1 MTKDKSQHFCSTV
14 KCQCLVFLLTAGC
27 IAAAVCVAL
36 LSTAVRGRMPPDME
50 WWQTT
55 IIYQIYPRSFMD
67 SNNDGIGDIRGIIS
81 KLDHF
86 TYLNVKA
93 IWISPVYESPMKDF
107 GYDISNFTNVAPIF
121 GNLTDMANLIEEA
134 HKRGLKVILDFVP
147 NHSSNL
153 HMWFNESVKGTPR
166 YKDYYVWRDGIAG
179 PNGTHS
185 PPNNWLSVFKNS
197 AWEWNE
203 ERKQYYYHAF
213 LKEQP
218 DLNYRNPA
226 LVEEM
231 QNALRF
237 WLERGVDGFRIDAL
251 PFLFE
256 VTNTS
261 WNEPLSN
268 RTDLDPTQYDY
279 LTHPYTQNLMDDMY
293 KVLAG
298 WRDVLDEYEN
308 LDDKRR
314 FMVVEAYTKTTAER
328 IAWYKSAADMPF
340 YFGLLNINKAC
351 GGSCIRDI
359 VDEAYKDLPANA
371 WANFVFGNHD
381 NRRVSTKK
389 GPEFVNAL
397 NMLLLTLKGTP
408 TTYYGEEIGM
418 LDVNITYNQ
427 SVDPQGKVY
436 NESVFLKYSRDP
448 ERSPMQWSNDTMA
461 GFTNSTT
468 SWLPVGSNYRTINVE
483 TEKDAEG
490 FSTIKLYRTLAKLRE
505 EPPFK
510 YGLFKTAVVNN
521 NTYSYLRHAMDF
533 PQYLIAINFGSST
546 DTSDYTKA
554 PVNAEKGVV
563 VANTGNVNAT
573 YNVNSNV
580 DLSRI
585 TLNSAEG
592 LVIKIINAP

>member
-36 LSTAVRGRMPPDME
+36 LSTTVRGRMPPDME

-67 SNNDGIGDIRGIIS
+67 SNNDGIGDLKGIVS

-86 TYLNVKA
+86 TYINVKA

-121 GNLTDMANLIEEA
+121 GNLTDMKTLTEEA
-134 HKRGLKVILDFVP
+134 HKRGLKVILDYVP
-147 NHSSNL
+147 NHSSNQ
-153 HMWFNESVKGTPR
+153 HMWFNESVKGNPR
-166 YKDYYVWRDGIAG
+166 YKDYYIWNDGIKNS
-179 PNGTHS
+179 NGSHS
-185 PPNNWLSVFKNS
+185 PPNNWLSVFTNS

-203 ERKQYYYHAF
+203 ERGQYYYHAF

-231 QNALRF
+231 ENVFRF

-251 PFLFE
+251 PYLFE

-261 WNEPLSN
+261 WNEPRSN
-268 RTDLDPTQYDY
+268 RTDVDPTQHEY
-279 LTHPYTQNLMDDMY
+279 LLHPYTENLMDDMT

-298 WRDVLDEYEN
+298 WRSVLDEYQN
-308 LDDKRR
+308 LDGKPR
-314 FMVVEAYTKTTAER
+314 FMVLEAYTRTAAER
-328 IAWYKSAADMPF
+328 EAYYRTAADMPF
-340 YFGLLNINKAC
+340 YFGLLDINKDC

-359 VDEAYKDLPANA
+359 VDDEYKNLPDKA
-371 WANFVFGNHD
+371 WSNFVLGNHD
-381 NRRVSTKK
+381 NRRISTKK
-389 GPEFVNAL
+389 GPEFINAF

-418 LDVNITYNQ
+418 VDVIPTYDQ

-436 NESVFLKYSRDP
+436 NESMFLMYSRDP
-448 ERSPMQWSNDTMA
+448 ERSPMQWSDDEMA
-461 GFTNSTT
+461 GFTNSST
-468 SWLPVGSNYRTINVE
+468 SWLPVGPNYDTVNVE
-483 TEKDAEG
+483 TEKNTTG
-490 FSTIKLYRTLAKLRE
+490 FSTIKLYRTLALLRE
-505 EPPFK
+505 DPPFR
-510 YGLFKTAVVNN
+510 YGLLKTAVVNN
-521 NTYSYLRHAMDF
+521 NTYSYVRHAIDF
-533 PQYLIAINFGSST
+533 PQYLVAINFGNNT
-546 DTSDYTKA
+546 DTSDYSQA
-554 PVNAEKGVV
+554 PVNAEEGVV

-573 YNVNSNV
+573 YNVSSNV

-585 TLNSAEG
+585 TLRPAQG
-592 LVIKIINAP
+592 LVIKIINK